1 MNNCINNYNIYSRR
15 EEKKRG
21 AFSAAYALL
30 LAICEMLVEIFESR
44 VFKVALRF
52 VSAVAIAAGAYLF
65 VSAILGGSLGF
76 VSSLLCVAA
85 LVGSSVIVFKV

>member
-65 VSAILGGSLGF
+65 VSAILGV